1 MDTSGFIHSGDV
13 SVDNAFTEISLLYSG
28 AYSLVYK
35 AKRYGQWYVLKCL
48 KEEYE
53 SDMLYRELLRK
64 EFTISITLSH
74 PNIVRTIGWDKV
86 KGVGECIVMEY
97 VEGVS
102 FDCFLKEK
110 HASSEKIRVIKG
122 VISALSYI
130 HSRQIVH
137 RDLKPSNIMV
147 ATNGGNAKVLD
158 FGLSDTDSYS
168 ILKHPAGTENYISPE
183 QLTAA
188 VPDCRNDIYSLG
200 KIIKE
205 ANINIFFNYLGNKC
219 IRNRSGRFPN
229 TESVMSYI
237 HSWEKFVAF
246 LPSLLT
252 LIIAVVFISLY
263 VTERYDSK
271 DDHNN
276 NVMEIGM
283 KEIDKLFM
291 PIQELIGNTE
301 NRDAEYYSRFSD
313 MLEEVNSHFQQLVD
327 SLTSGMDHVNKTTV
341 SNGLYLYF
349 GEKWN
354 DVSDP
359 AQDELH

>member
-1 MDTSGFIHSGDV
+1 MDTSGFIHSGDI
-13 SVDNAFTEISLLYSG
+13 SVDNVFTEITLISSG
-28 AYSLVYK
+28 AYSLIYK

-53 SDMLYRELLRK
+53 SDTLYRELLKK
-64 EFTISITLSH
+64 EFNISIPLSH
-74 PNIVRTIGWDKV
+74 PYIVRTIGWDRV
-86 KGVGECIVMEY
+86 EGVGECIVMEY
-97 VEGVS
+97 IEGCS

-110 HASSEKIRVIKG
+110 HSSSEKIRVIKG

-147 ATNGGNAKVLD
+147 TTNGGNAKVLD

-168 ILKHPAGTENYISPE
+168 ILKHPAGTKNYISPK

-188 VPDCRNDIYSLG
+188 IPDCRNDIYSLG
-200 KIIKE
+200 KIMKE

-219 IRNRSGRFPN
+219 IRDRSNRFPN
-229 TESVMSYI
+229 MESVMSLL
-237 HSWEKFVAF
+237 HSWEKFIAF

-263 VTERYDSK
+263 VTEKNDSK
-271 DDHNN
+271 DNHNN
-276 NVMEIGM
+276 NIMEVGM
-283 KEIDKLFM
+283 QEIDKLFI
-291 PIQELIGNTE
+291 PIQELVGNTV
-301 NRDAEYYSRFSD
+301 NRDAEYYSRFSK
-313 MLEEVNSHFQQLVD
+313 MLEEVNFHFQQLVD
-327 SLTSGMDHVNKTTV
+327 SLTFGMDNVDKSTV

-354 DVSDP
+354 EVP
-359 AQDELH
+359 EPVQDEP